1 MEKPTILAISGSL
14 RAGSFNTIILETI
27 AEAFADIADIR
38 LRTIGELPHYN
49 EDLDGAL
56 SPDTVVS
63 IREDVAN
70 AAGLILATP
79 EYNHGISGVLKNA
92 LDWLSRPRFGAPL
105 IGKPVL
111 NITSSVAFIGGVR
124 AHQQLNETLLSIP
137 ARIVLR
143 PQAVIPSVHE
153 KIADGRLVDDAII
166 QFLREGVEEML
177 DMANA

>member
-1 MEKPTILAISGSL
+1 MSKPVLLAISGSL
-14 RAGSFNTIILETI
+14 RQHSFNTIILRTLADE
-27 AEAFADIADIR
+27 FVDIADIR
-38 LRTIGELPHYN
+38 LYPIEGLPHYN
-49 EDLDGAL
+49 EDLDGEN
-56 SPDTVVS
+56 SPKPIVRV
-63 IREDVAN
+63 RRAVAE
-70 AAGLILATP
+70 AHGLILATP

-105 IGKPVL
+105 VGKPVL

-153 KIADGRLVDDAII
+153 KIVDGRFVDSTVL
-166 QFLREGVEEML
+166 QFLRESVLEML
-177 DMANA
+177 EMEPA